1 MKKSSYSTTLTTS
14 EHDGQR
20 NLNGGVL
27 SAGNFDLVVQNGHIA
42 EPSVLGRTSPSAKG
56 MISSSGSETSGSSS
70 MDAASIAAIDAC
82 DLLIDQRRVIIANSA
97 KKYPPNIKDKLVE
110 LLILCPVGREIPA
123 GATGSSWT

>member
-56 MISSSGSETSGSSS
+56 IVYHNNFIGGRYSVLSEVGMLPSSLVGLNSKKFKQFNNLVKKKNFITDILIST
-70 MDAASIAAIDAC
+70 
-82 DLLIDQRRVIIANSA
+82 
-97 KKYPPNIKDKLVE
+97 
-110 LLILCPVGREIPA
+110 
-123 GATGSSWT
+123 